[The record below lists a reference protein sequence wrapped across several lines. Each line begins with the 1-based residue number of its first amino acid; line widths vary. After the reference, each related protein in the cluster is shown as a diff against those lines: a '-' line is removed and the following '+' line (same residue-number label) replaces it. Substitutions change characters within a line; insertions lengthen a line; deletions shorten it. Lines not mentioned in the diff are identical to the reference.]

1 MTPGIAIADAIVPLF
16 GVAMVVSPAITRP
29 TLQFGVRVPPE
40 QAGTPVI
47 RQARRAYQW
56 RTAVVAVVAT
66 AAAFGSWGHGSNWLP
81 RVILIL
87 EIAAGVGCYQLGR
100 RKVRAVKASGD
111 WFAGRRQTV
120 VADTSWRADPA
131 RFPVWWLV
139 PALAVVVATVVA
151 RLVIGHPAA
160 HVPLAGFAVVIEQV
174 WLTGVWTGM
183 LRLVYR
189 SRPDLETAD
198 PAASLRRYRALLDTY
213 AKAALV
219 FVALFDVSML
229 LLGLQ
234 GWGVYH
240 LTGGAVI
247 VLLLPILA
255 GLILFFAVAFR
266 AGRRAWAT
274 GSRPSAATDR
284 DDDQFWK
291 GGLIYV
297 NHDDPAV
304 LVSARFGVGWTPNF
318 GNRVTWL
325 LAGGYVAILAGLIV
339 LLTTVGL

>member
-16 GVAMVVSPAITRP
+16 GVAVAVSPAITRP
-29 TLQFGVRVPPE
+29 SLQFGVRVPPE

-47 RQARRAYQW
+47 RQARRAFQW
-56 RTAVVAVVAT
+56 QAAVVAVAAT
-66 AAAFGSWGHGSNWLP
+66 AAAFGSSGHGSTWLP

-87 EIAAGVGCYQLGR
+87 QLAVDLAFFQLAR
-100 RKVRAVKASGD
+100 RRVQAVKASGD

-139 PALAVVVATVVA
+139 PALAVIAGTVVG
-151 RLVIGHPAA
+151 RLVIGRSAA
-160 HVPLAGFAVVIEQV
+160 HVPLGGFAVIIAQV

-183 LRLVYR
+183 LRLIYR

-198 PAASLRRYRALLDTY
+198 PAASLRRYRVLLDTY
-213 AKAALV
+213 TKAAFTFL
-219 FVALFDVSML
+219 ALFDLSML

-234 GWGVYH
+234 RWGVYH
-240 LTGGAVI
+240 LTGGAVV

-255 GLILFFAVAFR
+255 GLIIYFTVALR
-266 AGRRAWAT
+266 AGRRAWAA
-274 GSRPSAATDR
+274 GRRPPIATDR
-284 DDDQFWK
+284 DDDRFWK

-297 NHDDPAV
+297 NRDDPAV
-304 LVSARFGVGWTPNF
+304 LVGARFGVGWTPNF
-318 GNRVTWL
+318 GNRTTWL
-325 LAGGYVAILAGLIV
+325 LAAGYVAILAGLIV
-339 LLTTVGL
+339 LGVTVGL